1 MVTAVTARD
10 PAKLDQE
17 SMDGG
22 VQMSSTHVLLA
33 IFFALGL
40 LSTALTFGG

>member
-1 MVTAVTARD
+1 MTGVTARV
-10 PAKLDQE
+10 PVKLDQG

-22 VQMSSTHVLLA
+22 VQMSSTHLLLA

>member
-1 MVTAVTARD
+1 MVTAVTAWGL
-10 PAKLDQE
+10 ALLDQGN
-17 SMDGG
+17 MDGG
-22 VQMSSTHVLLA
+22 VQLSSTHVLLA